1 MEEKYNTK
9 RNAIFDP
16 ARVQK
21 WNEEKN
27 QIVAVPSEFV
37 DMLAKPF
44 DYLRKNAQ
52 DGYSNFEELQ
62 AAKEIA
68 RKDTLVRVK
77 KLEDEKRNGYI
88 AISTLTV
95 GGFIAIS
102 TIIFLIVGTIV
113 RGWSW
118 SLIY

>member
-1 MEEKYNTK
+1 MEEKYNNK

-52 DGYSNFEELQ
+52 MATQ
-62 AAKEIA
+62 
-68 RKDTLVRVK
+68 TLKNYKPLK
-77 KLEDEKRNGYI
+77 KLLEKI
-88 AISTLTV
+88 PLSE
-95 GGFIAIS
+95 
-102 TIIFLIVGTIV
+102 
-113 RGWSW
+113 
-118 SLIY
+118 

>member
-1 MEEKYNTK
+1 MEEKYNNK

-27 QIVAVPSEFV
+27 QIVAVPS
-37 DMLAKPF
+37 

-113 RGWSW
+113 RG
-118 SLIY
+118 

>member
-1 MEEKYNTK
+1 MEW
-9 RNAIFDP
+9 R
-16 ARVQK
+16 
-21 WNEEKN
+21 KN

-77 KLEDEKRNGYI
+77 N
-88 AISTLTV
+88 
-95 GGFIAIS
+95 
-102 TIIFLIVGTIV
+102 
-113 RGWSW
+113 
-118 SLIY
+118 